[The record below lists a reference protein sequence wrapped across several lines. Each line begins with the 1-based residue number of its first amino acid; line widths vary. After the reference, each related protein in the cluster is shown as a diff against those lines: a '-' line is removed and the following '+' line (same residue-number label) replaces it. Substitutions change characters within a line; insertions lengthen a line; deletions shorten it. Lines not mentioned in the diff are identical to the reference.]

1 MSLPAGMLVKTKA
14 SCRRLIRTTVP
25 LSLRKRAV
33 LGLQRQTWIDQRR
46 RDWWAVELVR
56 DLAER
61 DVDAFHQFLWTHHLA
76 YAESYEVARRFGPEN
91 IKASRRVFFADL
103 RTRLDELPDLCA
115 QGVRSVFEV
124 GCSLGYQLRSIET
137 DLFPS
142 ATCLDGI
149 DIDRYAIETG
159 SDYLA
164 SVGSKVKLQCA
175 DTRDIGRIL
184 EGKTYDVIVCT
195 GVLMYLN
202 QDAARAAVKSMLQHT
217 RLLALSGLAHP
228 NIDNA
233 RLEHPDTRASDQTFV
248 HNFDEM
254 VAHAGGRVVGR
265 RWEGSHD
272 VDGNTIYFVFAA
284 Q

>member
-1 MSLPAGMLVKTKA
+1 
-14 SCRRLIRTTVP
+14 VP

-33 LGLQRQTWIDQRR
+33 LGLQRQTWLDQRR

-76 YAESYEVARRFGPEN
+76 YAESYEVEQRFGPEN
-91 IKASRRVFFADL
+91 VKTSRKMFFSDL
-103 RTRLDELPDLCA
+103 CLQLDEMPGLGRDR
-115 QGVRSVFEV
+115 VRSVFEV

-137 DLFPS
+137 DLFPA
-142 ATCLDGI
+142 ATRVEGL
-149 DIDRYAIETG
+149 DIDAYAIEAG
-159 SDYLA
+159 AKYLT

-175 DTRDIGRIL
+175 DTRDIDRVLG
-184 EGKTYDVIVCT
+184 GHTYDVIVCT

-202 QDAARAAVKSMLQHT
+202 KDAAGAVVRSMLQHT

-228 NIDNA
+228 NTDNA
-233 RLEHPDTRASDQTFV
+233 GLKQPDTRASDQTFV

-254 VAHAGGRVVGR
+254 VAKAGGRVVRR
-265 RWEGSHD
+265 RWEGSNV
-272 VDGNTIYFVFAA
+272 VDGNTIYFVFATP
-284 Q
+284 